1 MDIWAKSELLKDLK
15 ARAKAGDVETVYNR
29 LGSLCT
35 DVDVREKH
43 ELATSYGWII
53 FYCLK
58 YLDNFTEESA
68 EWLLRSYFYV
78 IQGIER
84 PSRLHTQILEQ
95 AAIVA
100 KKFAGFNYL
109 DFLENWL
116 QQGRFREEDWKE
128 VTKDKKVFKPAV
140 VKPISVFFKRFG
152 KIGELTESKL
162 KELYHMAA
170 YSFLLDYFDNHQ
182 IEDITY
188 ETSGRL
194 LAKIAIVCKGEKNE
208 FYTRYRKL
216 LKLQPKKPYLWGEL
230 AEGLEGELRL
240 SALCKSL
247 SLYPEEKFRG
257 KLHCELAEVL
267 LGLGRAGEALSELEI
282 ADQFY
287 RAEGWSTQKIDNV
300 RKLIPSGTCSHS
312 IGDYSVMANL
322 AEEWLWSDVPEVT
335 VSFCRIFEKGRNPA
349 KGKKGS
355 NQRSVGVLASLDQKE
370 VKFRLDK
377 HSIRKED
384 MGKLYSVRV
393 LEKENGKTSVI
404 SLKPSSL
411 SPSEWVKGILPL
423 RVVVKSTDEKG
434 YCWFVTNK
442 GEEYRSRRISAL
454 SIGAGELLHVW
465 GYVQEI
471 KEGRRE
477 FVAFY
482 VEKFNGEDAT
492 LRKTIKG
499 VLRTQ
504 PDKNREIIG
513 FIKNCFISPS
523 LIGNHINGENITCV
537 AIPNLRPDGELG
549 WRSVR
554 IVEDNKPQ
562 V

>member
-68 EWLLRSYFYV
+68 EWLLRSSFYV

-84 PSRLHTQILEQ
+84 PSLLHTQILEQ

-100 KKFAGFNYL
+100 KKFTGFNYL

-128 VTKDKKVFKPAV
+128 SEKDKKVFKPAV

-152 KIGELTESKL
+152 KIGALTESRL
-162 KELYHMAA
+162 KELYHTAT

-247 SLYPEEKFRG
+247 SLYPEFPG

-282 ADQFY
+282 AAQCY
-287 RAEGWSTQKIDNV
+287 RAEGWSTQKIDNM
-300 RKLIPSGTCSHS
+300 RELIPSGTGSQS
-312 IGDYSVMANL
+312 IGDYSVMANPT
-322 AEEWLWSDVPEVT
+322 EEWLWSDVPEVT
-335 VSFCRIFEKGRNPA
+335 VSFCRIFEKERNPA
-349 KGKKGS
+349 IGKNGS

-377 HSIRKED
+377 HSIRK
-384 MGKLYSVRV
+384 KRY
-393 LEKENGKTSVI
+393 GKTI
-404 SLKPSSL
+404 Q
-411 SPSEWVKGILPL
+411 
-423 RVVVKSTDEKG
+423 
-434 YCWFVTNK
+434 C
-442 GEEYRSRRISAL
+442 A
-454 SIGAGELLHVW
+454 SI
-465 GYVQEI
+465 
-471 KEGRRE
+471 
-477 FVAFY
+477 
-482 VEKFNGEDAT
+482 
-492 LRKTIKG
+492 RKRKW
-499 VLRTQ
+499 
-504 PDKNREIIG
+504 KNQRD
-513 FIKNCFISPS
+513 F
-523 LIGNHINGENITCV
+523 
-537 AIPNLRPDGELG
+537 A
-549 WRSVR
+549 
-554 IVEDNKPQ
+554 
-562 V
+562 